1 MKNVKTLVFAM
12 LILSIVIPIT
22 GYSLAEA
29 DATNEVLENIR
40 ELKEQAKEQAN
51 SLTAP
56 EDIDVNQKYLER
68 LTLAEELITLQINDE
83 GDSEKARELEQ
94 KLISELE
101 KLPKTEMRYDDVPAE
116 IGPGDTNDVEEY
128 DRIYGPKAHTTSTNY
143 DTSNVL
149 RTDCSSSSYGDS
161 QGTSHHGLLTHKSLQ
176 V

>member
-1 MKNVKTLVFAM
+1 M
-12 LILSIVIPIT
+12 
-22 GYSLAEA
+22 
-29 DATNEVLENIR
+29 
-40 ELKEQAKEQAN
+40 
-51 SLTAP
+51 
-56 EDIDVNQKYLER
+56 NQKYLER

-128 DRIYGPKAHTTSTNY
+128 DRIYGPKAHATSTNY